1 MFVSN
6 YAICGKIES
15 RCTKNEEAA
24 VLAKICETN
33 FSVSVKL
40 PITWK
45 VQFQFLT
52 SFLLVLKKI
61 SFWEE
66 DWAPGFNSMKIWDL
80 LDIS

>member
-40 PITWK
+40 PIT
-45 VQFQFLT
+45 
-52 SFLLVLKKI
+52 
-61 SFWEE
+61 
-66 DWAPGFNSMKIWDL
+66 
-80 LDIS
+80 